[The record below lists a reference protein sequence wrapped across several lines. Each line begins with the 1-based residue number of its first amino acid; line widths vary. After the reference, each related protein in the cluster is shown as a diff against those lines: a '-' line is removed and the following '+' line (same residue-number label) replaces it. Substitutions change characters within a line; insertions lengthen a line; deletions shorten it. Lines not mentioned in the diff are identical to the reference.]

1 VGHLAL
7 LGLPT
12 LQSDAPASFSEH
24 IQHTIYKG
32 FIAPIAL
39 YTSLCCIAVRNL
51 KKGEAH
57 PTPASTEEEET

>member
-1 VGHLAL
+1 MLFR
-7 LGLPT
+7 
-12 LQSDAPASFSEH
+12 S

-39 YTSLCCIAVRNL
+39 YTSLCCIALRNL

-57 PTPASTEEEET
+57 PAAAATQEEEA